1 MHVCIGKEHGLIV
14 DRGRSYLILT
24 LTMLAGIA
32 LSIYIYLRYRIM
44 FIVFFIPI
52 IGLGGSLFSRMLR
65 RRPMHDHEESTEI
78 DDYKYRVR
86 YSVEP
91 EDKEKREGKD

>member
-1 MHVCIGKEHGLIV
+1 M

-24 LTMLAGIA
+24 LALLAGIG
-32 LSIYIYLRYRIM
+32 LSVFIYQKYGVR

-52 IGLGGSLFSRMLR
+52 IGIGGSLFSRVLR
-65 RRPMHDHEESTEI
+65 RRPVRHHETKPEY

-86 YSVEP
+86 YNVEP
-91 EDKEKREGKD
+91 ENKNDDEANRT